1 MTDQTTLSFANKN
14 AAADGVAVVFAE
26 EGGKLTPSA
35 QDLDKKTK
43 GLLSKAA
50 QITQFKGKKG
60 SKVDLLA
67 PQGVKFARVIL
78 MGTGKASAFT
88 QDDWRNLGGT
98 VRALLT
104 GTEGANAN
112 V

>member
-1 MTDQTTLSFANKN
+1 MTDQTTLSFASKN

-50 QITQFKGKKG
+50 QITQF
-60 SKVDLLA
+60 
-67 PQGVKFARVIL
+67 
-78 MGTGKASAFT
+78 
-88 QDDWRNLGGT
+88 
-98 VRALLT
+98 
-104 GTEGANAN
+104 
-112 V
+112 